1 MNVFA
6 LVAEKLTATVTA
18 MIGAGELPADL
29 DLARIAVEVPR
40 DPSHGDV
47 ASNLAMVLAKPAG
60 MKPRDLAE
68 AIGARLSADPDIAGV
83 EVAGPGFLNLRL
95 IDDIWVEVLA
105 AILQQGDKFGDSQMG
120 AGRRVVIEYVS
131 ANPTGPLHAA
141 HARGAV
147 VGDALAALLSKAGF
161 DILKEYYTN
170 DAGAQV
176 DVLARSTFLRYREA
190 LGEPIDAIP
199 DGYYPGEYL
208 KEVGAAVAARDG
220 AKWLSAP
227 EADWLPEI
235 RAFAIAYL
243 MDEIRGDLAYLG
255 VEIESFISE
264 RSFVDAGGVDEAFQ
278 VLQDNGLLYRGVLEP
293 PKGKKP
299 DDWEPREQTLF
310 KATQFGDDVDR
321 PLQKSDGSWTYFAND
336 IANHLGKFRRGYPEM
351 INIWGADHSGYVKRM
366 KSAVAAVT
374 DGQGAL
380 DIKICQL
387 VHMMNNGKPVRMSK
401 RAGTFVTLR
410 DVIDA
415 VGKDVIR
422 FIMLT
427 RRNDQSMEFDF
438 AKVQEQSRDN
448 PVFYVQYAHARAAS
462 VLRHVSALPAD
473 TADRDAWLCQFD
485 RQRLTA
491 PDEIALIKVLASW
504 PRVIEGAA
512 DSHEPHRIAFYLG
525 DVAAAFH
532 SLWNR
537 GKDDARLRFII
548 DDDAVL
554 TTARL
559 ALVRASQS
567 VIASG
572 LRLIG
577 VEPVEEM

>member
-95 IDDIWVEVLA
+95 IDDIWLEVLA

-190 LGEPIDAIP
+190 LGQAIDAIP

-427 RRNDQSMEFDF
+427 RRNDQSMAFDF

-462 VLRHVSALPAD
+462 VLRHVSALPTD

-548 DDDAVL
+548 DDDAAL